1 MPSSWQSGLLVL
13 LCGVAAVSA
22 TARLQLKLSGAD
34 QVDGVSN
41 FKVVATV
48 TNTGDETLKL
58 LNDPRSPLSKIPT
71 HTISIMHESGAA
83 PDFVGAL
90 VCAYDV
96 CKVLMLIVPLPGK
109 ICA

>member
-1 MPSSWQSGLLVL
+1 MPSFWQSGLLVL

-71 HTISIMHESGAA
+71 HTFSIMHESGAA